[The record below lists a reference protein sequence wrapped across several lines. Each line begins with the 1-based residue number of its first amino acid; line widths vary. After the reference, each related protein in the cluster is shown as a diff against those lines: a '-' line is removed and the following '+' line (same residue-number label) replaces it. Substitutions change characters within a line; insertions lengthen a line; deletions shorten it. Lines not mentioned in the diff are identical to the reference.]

1 MKKIT
6 FLSAAKAVF
15 TLFIFAGI
23 LTACSNSTSS
33 DDHEQEPVGFAI
45 YQGNTL
51 LVSQNSSGS
60 MSGEITVEA
69 SASTDLRIA
78 FIDEDDEVFTPEKD
92 EHSMSFE
99 AINGSGEIS
108 ISQEDASNQPFL
120 FTLNGISEGEASFNF
135 SLLHVG
141 AEEFGPA
148 TVPVTVTASN

>member
-78 FIDEDDEVFTPEKD
+78 FIDEDDEV
-92 EHSMSFE
+92 
-99 AINGSGEIS
+99 
-108 ISQEDASNQPFL
+108 
-120 FTLNGISEGEASFNF
+120 
-135 SLLHVG
+135 LH
-141 AEEFGPA
+141 
-148 TVPVTVTASN
+148 T